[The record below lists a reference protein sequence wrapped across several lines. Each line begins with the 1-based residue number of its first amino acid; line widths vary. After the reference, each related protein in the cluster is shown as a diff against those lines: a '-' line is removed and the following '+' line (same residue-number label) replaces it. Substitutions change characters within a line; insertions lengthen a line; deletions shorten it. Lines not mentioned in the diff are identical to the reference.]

1 MLYSSGLVGGH
12 PMGKIWMRGWE
23 DILWAHGGKSSTDF
37 MKFRREGRP
46 KNPVIRN
53 AAVVSVKRATQSA
66 EYDDAMCNQLY
77 QLGCLFFY
85 KKDLLTSLQF

>member
-85 KKDLLTSLQF
+85 KKKPLN